1 MKFPPF
7 RWPSEVYSP
16 IPRARGACRPV
27 ASPRPERST
36 QNLRQP
42 TTADVACRGCP
53 LLQRNPSQSGHSLG
67 CSCVFSFLFF
77 VVCHLEFTP
86 FLQSTLSFRL
96 LLLLEQILEDELT
109 PSAAAC
115 VYQRPTLV
123 ELSQLDWCEPE
134 LFGQIRHGSD
144 RVLVV
149 ARQKDDPVTA
159 LDDRIGSQ
167 GGRNQVIEAF
177 HDLSA
182 GEGLRDEGGG
192 QETVQLFRGNS
203 ERVRRVDDCLAFPAR
218 QGLRNL
224 TMFPERDRQDD
235 CVGLER
241 IPQRLGDDRGSNRP
255 SLRCQ
260 RLGRPATR
268 DCHVDVFT
276 GEGVGES
283 LADFAESYN
292 CVAHI
297 FSFGLP
303 NPTALSE

>member
-115 VYQRPTLV
+115 VYQCSTLV
-123 ELSQLDWCEPE
+123 ELSQLDGCEPE
-134 LFGQIRHGSD
+134 LFGQIRHRSD

-149 ARQKDDPVTA
+149 ARQKDDPVPA

-167 GGRNQVIEAF
+167 GGCNQVIETF
-177 HDLSA
+177 HELGA
-182 GEGLRDEGGG
+182 GECLRNEDGGR
-192 QETVQLFRGNS
+192 ETVQFLRWDWK
-203 ERVRRVDDCLAFPAR
+203 RVHRIDDRLAFPAR
-218 QGLRNL
+218 QSLRNL
-224 TMFPERDRQDD
+224 AMFPERDRQDD
-235 CVGLER
+235 CVGLEC

-260 RLGRPATR
+260 RPGRPATR
-268 DCHVDVFT
+268 DGHLDVLT
-276 GEGVGES
+276 GKGVGEG
-283 LADFAESYN
+283 LAYLAESYN
-292 CVAHI
+292 CI
-297 FSFGLP
+297 FHNVFP
-303 NPTALSE
+303 IAC